1 MSDDQIR
8 AEKWRLGCRKLWKS
22 ALHELRIGLK
32 LELEPPTDRRAPTF
46 SNVEQKSITN
56 RKRDCDERAPK
67 LTP

>member
-32 LELEPPTDRRAPTF
+32 LELEPP
-46 SNVEQKSITN
+46 N
-56 RKRDCDERAPK
+56 RSEGADV
-67 LTP
+67 